1 MLKKRLV
8 FTLLY
13 DSGYFTLSRNFN
25 LQRVGNL
32 EWLQR
37 NYDFSQISFYIDE
50 LIILNVTR
58 GFGYQDSFLRD
69 LENITKGC
77 FVPIA
82 AGGGIRSINDTRK
95 LLCSGA
101 DKIIL
106 NTAVFTMPDLLD
118 NLAINFGQQC
128 IIASID
134 FKRSLR
140 NEYNILIESGTK
152 TMKQSAKVLLKEIRW
167 NAIGECYL
175 NSIDQDGTGQ
185 GYDLDILSQL
195 PKHCSV
201 PIIIAGGAGKPSH
214 MKKALINKRIDA
226 ASTANLLN
234 FVGDGLKECRKFLIE
249 SQVNLASWPSI
260 KNIELI

>member
-13 DSGYFTLSRNFN
+13 DSGYFTLSRNFH

-32 EWLQR
+32 EWLQK

-58 GFGYQDSFLRD
+58 GYAKQDSFLRV

-82 AGGGIRSINDTRK
+82 AGGWVRSVDDARN

-106 NTAVFTMPDLLD
+106 NTAVFTKPSLLE

-128 IIASID
+128 IVASID
-134 FKRSLR
+134 FKRSL
-140 NEYNILIESGTK
+140 NNQYSILIESGTK
-152 TMKQSAKVLLKEIRW
+152 TMKQSAEVLLQEIQW
-167 NAIGECYL
+167 SAIGECYL

-195 PKHCSV
+195 PKQCSV
-201 PIIIAGGAGKPSH
+201 PIIMAGGAGKPSH
-214 MKKALINKRIDA
+214 MKKALINKQIDA
-226 ASTANLLN
+226 VATANLLN
-234 FVGDGLKECRKFLIE
+234 FVGDGLQECRKFLIE

-260 KNIELI
+260 KNTKLI